1 MLIDQSLEYSEK
13 RNVFRL
19 FLKEEL
25 MAQSSEYLEERNVTV
40 FEGRV
45 DRSVTGIIR
54 EEKYPQIVFEG
65 RDRPGSRVPDILGC
79 RSCRGSRCE
88 DRNLRKTISHDSVD
102 AADFLSG
109 NKETGY
115 TTNEAVT
122 DSLWY

>member
-1 MLIDQSLEYSEK
+1 MWSRTGVKGCVDRLVIGIFREEK
-13 RNVFRL
+13 CLQTVFEGRVDGSVIGIFRGEKCL
-19 FLKEEL
+19 
-25 MAQSSEYLEERNVTV
+25 QTV

-45 DRSVTGIIR
+45 DRSVTEIIR

-102 AADFLSG
+102 AADFL
-109 NKETGY
+109 
-115 TTNEAVT
+115 
-122 DSLWY
+122 